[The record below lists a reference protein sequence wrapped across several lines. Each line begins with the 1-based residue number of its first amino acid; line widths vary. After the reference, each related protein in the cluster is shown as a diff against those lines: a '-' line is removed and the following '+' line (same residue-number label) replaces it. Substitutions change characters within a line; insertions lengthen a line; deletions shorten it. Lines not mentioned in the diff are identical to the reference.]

1 MEAYIASESVIAEA
15 HARIDDEIAL
25 LKLPIC
31 ALLTRKNALL
41 PVSRLPCE
49 ILATIFLYQAY
60 SFYEDARY
68 SGMWGSAPPWV
79 NVSYVCLHWRN
90 VALSCPSLWSFL
102 LVSSL
107 RWTEELLSR
116 SKTVPLRIR
125 IDVEF
130 RYQKA
135 MILFEKAT
143 TDVTRIQDLSLK
155 LPTLPYNLVEGVLS
169 KLSTPAPLLHTLRL
183 RMPSLGEDGV
193 YPDTLFN
200 RETPA
205 LRTLELY
212 HCHMPWSSPVFT
224 TLSTLALRDIDWSSQ
239 PTMTELLTM
248 LRRMPGLVH
257 LYLEHALHSAE
268 DALTSQHTLLSES
281 LDLPHLSRLAL
292 IAPFSAV
299 VVFLSNV
306 TVPLKTEIRLF
317 CRRDVDFT
325 ASYTPLYPLL
335 ERRFNTTSDIGTVIR
350 TLNIKTTAYRAGF
363 VLSTSERDCDVSFY
377 SDGRHLHED
386 WGCCVPLKLEID
398 VDSKDLEPLV
408 GDICR
413 IIPTAHV
420 HTLAFTCGFLSSS
433 FIGTTFGN
441 LQELQLIKLIEL
453 HMAEWISALSPG
465 SCKRKHSIEKAPDI
479 FAPALAE
486 LQFTAV
492 SFADNCHPRSR
503 DCSGSVRCLHKALAR
518 RKAKGYVLK
527 KLFIV
532 SNNNVPNAQVEDLR
546 KVVDKVDWYTS
557 SEVEDEYYTN

>member
-1 MEAYIASESVIAEA
+1 MEAHTTSESVIAEA
-15 HARIDDEIAL
+15 HARIDNEIAL

-60 SFYEDARY
+60 SFYQDPRY
-68 SGMWGSAPPWV
+68 FVMWGSAPPWA
-79 NVSYVCLHWRN
+79 NVSYVCRHWRN

-102 LVSSL
+102 FVSSP

-116 SKTVPLRIR
+116 SKMVPLRIR
-125 IDVEF
+125 IDGACSDQE
-130 RYQKA
+130 A
-135 MILFEKAT
+135 MILFENVT
-143 TDVTRIQDLSLK
+143 TDVTRIQELSLK
-155 LPTLPYNLVEGVLS
+155 LPTLPCNLVEGVLS

-183 RMPSLGEDGV
+183 CIPDLGEDGV

-212 HCHMPWSSPVFT
+212 YCHIPWSSPVFT
-224 TLSTLALRDIDWSSQ
+224 ALSTLRLRNIDWSSQ
-239 PTMTELLTM
+239 PTITELLTM

-257 LYLEHALHSAE
+257 LYLENALRSAK
-268 DALTSQHTLLSES
+268 DALTNQHTLLSES

-292 IAPFSAV
+292 VAPFSAV
-299 VVFLSNV
+299 AVFLSNV
-306 TVPLKTEIRLF
+306 TVPLKTEIRLV
-317 CRRDVDFT
+317 CHSDVGFI
-325 ASYTPLYPLL
+325 ASCTSLYLLL
-335 ERRFNTTSDIGTVIR
+335 ERRFNTTSDVGTVIR
-350 TLNIKTTAYRAGF
+350 TLNIKTTSCRAGF

-413 IIPTAHV
+413 IIPIAHL
-420 HTLAFTCGFLSSS
+420 HTLAHLTSTSMCGYLSSS
-433 FIGTTFGN
+433 FIRTTFGN
-441 LQELQLIKLIEL
+441 LQELKFIKLTGL
-453 HMAEWISALSPG
+453 PVADWTSALSPG
-465 SCKRKHSIEKAPDI
+465 SCKWKHSIKKAPDI

-486 LQFTAV
+486 LHVTDV
-492 SFADNCHPRSR
+492 PFAANCHPTSPY
-503 DCSGSVRCLHKALAR
+503 CSGSTWCLCKALAH

-527 KLFIV
+527 KLVIAGNNYV
-532 SNNNVPNAQVEDLR
+532 SNAHVEDLR
-546 KVVDKVDWYTS
+546 KVVDEVDCIH
-557 SEVEDEYYTN
+557 